1 MPLSVFIISITDIVF
16 ILFTVKSDFV
26 CIDFIEFLMRF
37 V

>member
-1 MPLSVFIISITDIVF
+1 MPLSVFIISIRDIVF
-16 ILFTVKSDFV
+16 SLFTDISDFV